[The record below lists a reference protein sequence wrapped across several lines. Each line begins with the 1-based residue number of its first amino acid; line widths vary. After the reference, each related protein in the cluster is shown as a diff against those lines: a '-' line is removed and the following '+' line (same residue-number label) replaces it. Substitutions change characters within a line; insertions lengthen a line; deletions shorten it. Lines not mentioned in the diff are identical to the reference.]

1 MEPLEYITTHLKG
14 RSDLV
19 VQMLESGGTQWHI
32 VYFYGAVNMDMLQMH
47 VFRPLCE
54 VPLESTGSQVQES
67 LYRLHSF
74 FTTPYQMTM
83 NPDKAIQHL
92 LLGEVILLS
101 DYSRRIV
108 MFPFSQAAKRPVDTA
123 KNERNIRGPKEAFVE
138 DLETNL
144 SLIRQRIKSP
154 LLKVESFTLGEHTQT
169 GVLMLY
175 MEGICESPLTDSIRQ
190 RLSNLKPQQVL
201 GSSFIEECLDD
212 HHYSPFPQMI
222 NTERPDVAVSSLLE
236 GRVLILTEGTPNH
249 VIAPVSFYSLMQSAE
264 DYYQRPFFSTWIR
277 WVRYLFYLVTLVLPS
292 AYVAIT
298 TFHPEM
304 IPMNLLITIASS
316 RDIVPFPAVLEAF
329 MMELTFEVLREA
341 GQRIPSALGQ
351 TISIVGALVVG
362 EAAVQAGIVS
372 APMVIIVAL
381 TGISSFIIPH
391 FALSL
396 AVRFLRFTLLFMAS
410 VFGLFGVLL
419 GVILVYIHMLS
430 LNPFGKPYLTPL
442 IPLKPSLLG
451 DVLARIPWPK
461 VRPGNKT

>member
-1 MEPLEYITTHLKG
+1 MEPIEYITSKLKD

-19 VQMLESGGTQWHI
+19 VQLLETGGVRWQI
-32 VYFYGAVNMDMLQMH
+32 VYFHGAVHMEMLQTH
-47 VFRPLCE
+47 VFKPLCGLS
-54 VPLESTGSQVQES
+54 LEGAGEQAVHS
-67 LYRLHSF
+67 LYRDHSF
-74 FTTPYQMTM
+74 FTTPYQMTT
-83 NPDKAIQHL
+83 NPDKAVLHL

-101 DYSRRIV
+101 DYSEHIV
-108 MFPFSQAAKRPVDTA
+108 MFPFGQPAKRPVDTA
-123 KNERNIRGPKEAFVE
+123 KNERNIRGPKESFVE

-154 LLKVESFTLGEHTQT
+154 LLKVEAFTLGELTQT

-175 MEGICESPLTDSIRQ
+175 MEGICEDSLADNIRGRISQ
-190 RLSNLKPQQVL
+190 LKPQQVL

-212 HHYSPFPQMI
+212 HLYSPFPQMI

-236 GRVLILTEGTPNH
+236 GRVLILTEGTPNQI
-249 VIAPVSFYSLMQSAE
+249 IAPVNFFSFMQSAE
-264 DYYQRPFFSTWIR
+264 DYYQRSFFSSWIR
-277 WVRYLFYLVTLVLPS
+277 WVRYLFYFVTLVLPS

-304 IPMNLLITIASS
+304 IPINLLITIASS
-316 RDIVPFPAVLEAF
+316 RDIVPFPAVLEAL
-329 MMELTFEVLREA
+329 MMEVTFEVLREA

-396 AVRFLRFTLLFMAS
+396 AVRFLRFTLLFMAA
-410 VFGLFGVLL
+410 VFGLLGVLVGML
-419 GVILVYIHMLS
+419 IVYIHMLS
-430 LNPFGKPYLTPL
+430 LDSFGKPYLSPL
-442 IPLKPSLLG
+442 VPLKPKLLG

-461 VRPGNKT
+461 LRPGNRT